1 MDVINNSTDELTTN
15 INENTETF
23 KLINEVSNNLTETLK
38 KTTVDI
44 SRQASSITEINSM
57 IKEAQDKAEYIYSS
71 SKENGTVS
79 KSSSEIVKSSVSN

>member
-15 INENTETF
+15 INENTKTF

-57 IKEAQDKAEYIYSS
+57 IKEAQDKVEYIYNS
-71 SKENGTVS
+71 SKENGAVS
-79 KSSSEIVKSSVSN
+79 KNSSEIVKSSVSN